1 MNKNDPILGLYIL
14 LYTIVSLFLLVVVYF
29 INKGASLEISMEHN
43 SYYYCTFLVLMFCY
57 WLFSWLLTKG
67 FKYLAIDYLLS
78 SDIENIEAADAT
90 FVPMYFAYI
99 FIGLSIQ
106 SFTSLL
112 LCYLLLVMICYC
124 AQTYYFNPLYYLFGY
139 KYYFVT
145 NSVKQKLLIMSR
157 RRIPLGA
164 KINFNSLARINDFTY
179 IDIEK

>member
-1 MNKNDPILGLYIL
+1 MLSVYRFVYIIASLSLLAIICIANGGVDMCAPHRYIL
-14 LYTIVSLFLLVVVYF
+14 LICLIVGS
-29 INKGASLEISMEHN
+29 I
-43 SYYYCTFLVLMFCY
+43 
-57 WLFSWLLTKG
+57 LFSYFLIRFFQYFEVVQLET
-67 FKYLAIDYLLS
+67 S
-78 SDIENIEAADAT
+78 NIESIEAADAM
-90 FVPMYFAYI
+90 FVPMYFAYV

-106 SFTSLL
+106 SLISLL
-112 LCYLLLVMICYC
+112 FCYALLVLISFR

-164 KINFNSLARINDFTY
+164 KINFNSLACINDFTY